1 MLVAFIKGIEL
12 SRKFHYEFVEPV
24 ISKNFP
30 NLQYASAL
38 IGPGSEVLGFDTEM
52 STDHDWGP
60 RVILFLNKEDMYL
73 IDEIQDVLEIN
84 KPNQFFGYTIDLKQ
98 TVITSLEQFLERRLA
113 IDLSKG
119 FQLVDWLT
127 FSSQVLSE
135 IVVGEVFRD
144 DSGKLSDV
152 RKQLHYFPNDI
163 WLFQMAATW
172 NRIGQEEHLVNR
184 AGIMGDELGSSII
197 ASRIVRDIM
206 NLCFL
211 MERKYAPYPKWF
223 GTAFKELNCAN
234 ELLPT
239 LMNVQSA
246 RTWKQREERLCE
258 AYEYIARKHNQ
269 LGITKKVTEQVSLFF
284 DRPFKVIHGGK
295 FADVIIRGITDSTIR
310 KLSQK
315 RLIGAID
322 QVTDNT
328 NFQFINHSSEKN
340 IVRLL
345 YTNILE

>member
-1 MLVAFIKGIEL
+1 MDFIHEMEL
-12 SRKFHYEFVEPV
+12 SRRFHYEFVEQV
-24 ISKNFP
+24 LSRNFP
-30 NLQYASAL
+30 GLQYASAL

-60 RVILFLNKEDMYL
+60 RVLLFLEIEDMKL
-73 IDEIQDVLEIN
+73 VDEIQYALQIN
-84 KPNQFFGYTIDLKQ
+84 KLDQFYGYTIDLNQ
-98 TVITSLEQFLERRLA
+98 TLITTLDQFLERSLA
-113 IDLSKG
+113 INLSTG
-119 FQLVDWLT
+119 LQLLDWLT
-127 FSSQVLSE
+127 FPSQVLAE
-135 IVVGEVFRD
+135 IIGGEVFRD
-144 DSGKLSDV
+144 DTGRLTDV

-163 WLFQMAATW
+163 WLLQMAAVW

-184 AGIMGDELGSSII
+184 AGYMGDELGSSII

-223 GTAFKELNCAN
+223 GTAFMELNCAN
-234 ELLPT
+234 ELMPI

-246 RTWKQREERLCE
+246 RTWKEREEELCK
-258 AYEYIARKHNQ
+258 AYEFLARKHNQ
-269 LGITKKVTEQVSLFF
+269 LNITEKMTEHVSLFF
-284 DRPFKVIHGGK
+284 NRPFKVIQGGN
-295 FADVIIRGITDSTIR
+295 FADSIIKGLKDSTIR

-328 NFQFINHSSEKN
+328 DFRFINQSSGKN
-340 IVRLL
+340 IVGLL